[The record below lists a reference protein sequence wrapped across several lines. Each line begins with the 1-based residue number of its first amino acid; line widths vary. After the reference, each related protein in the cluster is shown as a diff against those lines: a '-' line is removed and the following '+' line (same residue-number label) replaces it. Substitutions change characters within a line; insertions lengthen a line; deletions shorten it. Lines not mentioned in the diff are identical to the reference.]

1 MILILAPGTAIPP
14 QGEEKWWAFS
24 AGLCF
29 PHEAGKRERSPSV
42 LISQE
47 PGSHMLSVQLDARPH
62 WSLSSLTEVSLVLHV
77 GLWLQSYLQGDAG
90 QGMQGGES
98 CRGTATSGR
107 QKGVSVLGGAP
118 FFLSGVHGGP
128 TVSRPQDCSAE
139 QVDRP
144 QTGPCLFRL

>member
-29 PHEAGKRERSPSV
+29 PHEAGKGERPHSV

-47 PGSHMLSVQLDARPH
+47 PGSHMLSIQLDAGPH
-62 WSLSSLTEVSLVLHV
+62 WSLSSLAEVSLVLHV

-90 QGMQGGES
+90 QGMRGGES
-98 CRGTATSGR
+98 CRGTATSGC
-107 QKGVSVLGGAP
+107 QKGVSVLGGCPFLPQQCSWRPHCVQAP
-118 FFLSGVHGGP
+118 GLQ
-128 TVSRPQDCSAE
+128 R
-139 QVDRP
+139 
-144 QTGPCLFRL
+144 